1 MGEVFG
7 FYNVLFLAD
16 VLRVLMYEFTYDQPT
31 PLKSDVQRSLQERC
45 REASTR
51 GALRENKSENILK
64 A

>member
-1 MGEVFG
+1 MFW
-7 FYNVLFLAD
+7 FLAD